1 MIKSFKRQKSKAD
14 RRILL
19 SIKKVF
25 DYLADAR
32 EQRNP
37 ANLTRLHTDR
47 CINAGFAQNRP

>member
-14 RRILL
+14 RRTLL

-37 ANLTRLHTDR
+37 ANLTRMHTDPR
-47 CINAGFAQNRP
+47 VNAGFAQHWP

>member
-37 ANLTRLHTDR
+37 ANLTRLHTNSR
-47 CINAGFAQNRP
+47 INAGFAQHRP